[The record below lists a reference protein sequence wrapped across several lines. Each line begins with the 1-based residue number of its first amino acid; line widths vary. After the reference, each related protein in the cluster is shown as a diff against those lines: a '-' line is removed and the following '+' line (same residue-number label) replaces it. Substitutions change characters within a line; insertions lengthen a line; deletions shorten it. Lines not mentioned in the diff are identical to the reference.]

1 MREAVCCNASLPLT
15 LVSTG
20 VVVQQ
25 CLLLL
30 RNRTLGV
37 LPSPAAA
44 AAVAV
49 ANPSL
54 TLLLLLFIFQL
65 ARRLLDGHQ
74 QPSKSEW

>member
-1 MREAVCCNASLPLT
+1 MREAVCCNASLPRT

-37 LPSPAAA
+37 LPSPA